1 MYRFPNRY
9 GKFSVLMQFLLSFN
23 RQNMSYVMAVN
34 LLFIKNVIYYTP
46 ALNSGL
52 VHIWATF
59 ITVQWRS
66 DVWIYLQH
74 RRMSVESKCVP
85 EDVMYA
91 NFNCKLSMWHE
102 EFAHNTRKV
111 KRVLGNSF
119 THGMI
124 YIFCAVCTAVQI
136 LEHELSHDYLLLS
149 SDLSKTT
156 LCLWQYTSSEVLQE
170 LCAFKKR
177 DMCVCVCLWE
187 REGEKFFVVYVLY
200 NFNPFTIVESIMCDL
215 NEG

>member
-136 LEHELSHDYLLLS
+136 LEHELWRMIICFCRQICQRRHCVSDSIPAVKSCKNYVLL
-149 SDLSKTT
+149 
-156 LCLWQYTSSEVLQE
+156 
-170 LCAFKKR
+170 KKEI
-177 DMCVCVCLWE
+177 CVCVCLWE